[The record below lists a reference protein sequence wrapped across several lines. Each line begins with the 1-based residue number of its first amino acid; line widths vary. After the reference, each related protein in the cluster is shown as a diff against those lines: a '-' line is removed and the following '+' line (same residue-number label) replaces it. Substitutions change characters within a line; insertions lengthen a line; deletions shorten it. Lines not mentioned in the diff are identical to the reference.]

1 MSAPTERATPKRAS
15 PATKRDR
22 TALGSR
28 AVQAAF
34 ILALVGLWYVGTTYG
49 QISPILLPNPVR
61 VFDELIDVL
70 ATFEFVDDLR
80 VTLTELAIAFAI
92 SSVSGITLGYLISRS
107 RYSIRVFEPL
117 LAGIYAVPIIL
128 FLPLFILFF
137 GLGQASKIA
146 LGVSTSFFPIIL
158 NTIAGFGY
166 VDRIFVLSARSMG
179 ASDYQLFRWVLLPA
193 AFPIILTG
201 LRIGFTVALLS
212 ILGSET
218 IASLAGL
225 GHRIVHLGEG
235 MDMARMFAYIAFA
248 VAIALILNTVTS
260 SLEARARRR

>member
-1 MSAPTERATPKRAS
+1 
-15 PATKRDR
+15 
-22 TALGSR
+22 
-28 AVQAAF
+28 
-34 ILALVGLWYVGTTYG
+34 
-49 QISPILLPNPVR
+49 
-61 VFDELIDVL
+61 
-70 ATFEFVDDLR
+70 
-80 VTLTELAIAFAI
+80 
-92 SSVSGITLGYLISRS
+92 
-107 RYSIRVFEPL
+107 
-117 LAGIYAVPIIL
+117 
-128 FLPLFILFF
+128 
-137 GLGQASKIA
+137 
-146 LGVSTSFFPIIL
+146 
-158 NTIAGFGY
+158 
-166 VDRIFVLSARSMG
+166 MG